1 MNKNMI
7 DPSIGILLVPS
18 FHGEACPGN
27 GENPEYECCCDEC
40 DFYLECFPD
49 WEEILDHCTYLSK

>member
-1 MNKNMI
+1 MI
-7 DPSIGILLVPS
+7 IDITGTTLIPGNQ
-18 FHGEACPGN
+18 GKDCPGN
-27 GENPEYECCCDEC
+27 GMNPDIECCCDEC